1 MAVIKNVAI
10 AGASGNIGPHVL
22 KALLEANF
30 NVTVLTRSQ
39 ASKDYGAK
47 VKVVEADFNSVN
59 SLTAALENQDAVIS
73 TIGKSGS
80 EKQRLLIDA
89 AVTAGVYRFVP
100 SEFGSCTTSPKVAD
114 LPFYSTLAT
123 VRNYLIEKAASSAL
137 TYSIVAPGC
146 FMEYLLAFPAAIDFK
161 NHSVAFIDGGNT
173 RVSVTSLATFARAVA
188 AVFDHSDETE
198 NRVVYVSEA
207 ILSQRQ
213 LLELA
218 RNVNPEIQWTIRDI
232 KSADILKAGLD
243 AIASGGDGLQAYGN
257 ILLATVF
264 GEAYSSAYDTNDNS
278 LLGVEVITE
287 ERLKALVADRLDQ
300 TVRPNTPN

>member
-1 MAVIKNVAI
+1 MAIIKNVAI

-39 ASKDYGAK
+39 ASNDYGAE
-47 VKVVEADFNSVN
+47 VKVVEADFNSVD

-73 TIGKSGS
+73 TIGKSGL
-80 EKQRLLIDA
+80 EQQTLLIDA
-89 AVTAGVYRFVP
+89 AAAAGVYRFIP

-123 VRNYLIEKAASSAL
+123 VRNYLTEKAAASTL
-137 TYSIVAPGC
+137 TYTIIAPGC

-161 NHSVAFIDGGNT
+161 NHSVAFIDGGNI

-188 AVFDHSDETE
+188 AVFNHPVETK

-213 LLELA
+213 LLNMAKE
-218 RNVNPEIQWTIRDI
+218 VKPEIQWTTRDI

-243 AIASGGDGLQAYGN
+243 AILCGGDSLQAYGK
-257 ILLATVF
+257 ILVGTVF
-264 GEAYSSAYDTNDNS
+264 GKEYGSAYDDNDNS
-278 LLGVEVITE
+278 LLGVKVLPQ
-287 ERLKALVADRLDQ
+287 ERLKALIANRLD
-300 TVRPNTPN
+300 